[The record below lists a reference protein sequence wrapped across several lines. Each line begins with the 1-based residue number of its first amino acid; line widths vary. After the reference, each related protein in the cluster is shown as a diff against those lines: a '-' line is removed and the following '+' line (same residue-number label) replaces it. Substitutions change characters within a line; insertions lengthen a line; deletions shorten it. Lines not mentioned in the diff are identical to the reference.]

1 MSFADRLAHAWNAFL
16 GRDPT
21 EEIIQSQNL
30 GFSSYYQPDRPI
42 LTRGNDRS
50 IVNAIFNRI
59 AIDVAKRKIKH
70 VYVDENG
77 RYRAEI
83 ESDLNNC
90 LQVQANIDQTG
101 RALIEDAVITML
113 DNGVVALVPII
124 TDVNPELNAFDVKN
138 MRVGRIVEW
147 YPQHVKVNVYNEYTG
162 QKQDIIMDKKALA
175 IIENPLYS
183 IMNDRNSILQR
194 LIRKLNLLDA
204 IDEQSGSGK
213 LDLIIQIPYIVKSE
227 ARRAQAESRRKDI
240 ENQLTG
246 SKYGIAYTD
255 GTEKITQLNR
265 PVENNIMSQVEYLT
279 SMLYSQ
285 LGMPDSVFNGT
296 ADEQTMLNYINR
308 TLEPILSAITNEMTR
323 KFLSSNARTRGQAI
337 MFFEE
342 PFKLM
347 TASNVANIADAMI
360 RGQILSPNELRGI
373 LGFMPVNDDRANELR
388 NTNLNPTDEQ
398 LVNPIT
404 TDESAEYPPEGY
416 VEEAPNQP

>member
-1 MSFADRLAHAWNAFL
+1 
-16 GRDPT
+16 
-21 EEIIQSQNL
+21 
-30 GFSSYYQPDRPI
+30 
-42 LTRGNDRS
+42 
-50 IVNAIFNRI
+50 
-59 AIDVAKRKIKH
+59 
-70 VYVDENG
+70 
-77 RYRAEI
+77 
-83 ESDLNNC
+83 
-90 LQVQANIDQTG
+90 
-101 RALIEDAVITML
+101 
-113 DNGVVALVPII
+113 
-124 TDVNPELNAFDVKN
+124 
-138 MRVGRIVEW
+138 
-147 YPQHVKVNVYNEYTG
+147 
-162 QKQDIIMDKKALA
+162 
-175 IIENPLYS
+175 
-183 IMNDRNSILQR
+183 
-194 LIRKLNLLDA
+194 
-204 IDEQSGSGK
+204 
-213 LDLIIQIPYIVKSE
+213 
-227 ARRAQAESRRKDI
+227 
-240 ENQLTG
+240 
-246 SKYGIAYTD
+246 
-255 GTEKITQLNR
+255 
-265 PVENNIMSQVEYLT
+265 
-279 SMLYSQ
+279 MLYSQ